1 MVRTFYVQKGKEDI
15 MHKFKETNEKLG
27 LNYSATIVE
36 MMDKFNKKNAKK
48 VEDGN
53 RN

>member
-27 LNYSATIVE
+27 LNYSSTLVQL
-36 MMDKFNKKNAKK
+36 MDKFNKENSKK
-48 VEDGN
+48 VNDGSN
-53 RN
+53 K

>member
-27 LNYSATIVE
+27 LNYSATLVE
-36 MMDKFNKKNAKK
+36 LMQKFNKEHSKKAK
-48 VEDGN
+48 DGSN
-53 RN
+53 K

>member
-27 LNYSATIVE
+27 LNYSSTLVQL
-36 MMDKFNKKNAKK
+36 MDKFNKENSKK
-48 VEDGN
+48 VNDGN
-53 RN
+53 NK